1 MEPIPRRWWMP
12 MSQQPASQPGSAHLD
27 RCAPPPGI
35 PLVTVQGTTTQQP
48 FHENSH
54 HEASP
59 CMNTSQ
65 RRSFIRLAISENTYQ
80 DVPSTEVTAIQ
91 FTPAQGMS
99 GWYRSVSSQ
108 GRDAAKIT
116 ELIDFDDPQSTD
128 AKPGAVITG
137 ILKISYLTST
147 GQQESRA
154 FRLLGSSL
162 LQDTVFPNIYYQAS
176 EGLGRCVRNY

>member
-1 MEPIPRRWWMP
+1 MP
-12 MSQQPASQPGSAHLD
+12 MPQQPASQSGSAHLD
-27 RCAPPPGI
+27 RGAPPPGI
-35 PLVTVQGTTTQQP
+35 PFVTVQGTTTRQP
-48 FHENSH
+48 LDPQSH

-59 CMNTSQ
+59 CMNPSQ
-65 RRSFIRLAISENTYQ
+65 RRSFLRLAISENAYQ
-80 DVPSTEVTAIQ
+80 EIPSPNITAIQ

-116 ELIDFDDPQSTD
+116 ELIDFENPQATD

-137 ILKISYLTST
+137 ILKISYSTST
-147 GQQESRA
+147 GQQESRS

-162 LQDTVFPNIYYQAS
+162 LQDTAFPNIYYQAS
-176 EGLGRCVRNY
+176 EDFGRCIRN